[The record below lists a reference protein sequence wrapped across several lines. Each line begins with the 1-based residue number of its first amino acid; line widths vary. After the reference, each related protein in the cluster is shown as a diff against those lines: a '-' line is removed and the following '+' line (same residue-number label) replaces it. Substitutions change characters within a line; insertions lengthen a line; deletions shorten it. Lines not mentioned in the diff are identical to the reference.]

1 MSEDRLSHLISSI
14 ESTFQYELVSDIQ
27 AGKISAQRCDYLL
40 EVSEDVY
47 QKIISDSFVYEITTM
62 IQMKSGEA
70 KLCGIEVQKNINLK
84 NNTYILTRK
93 VLYGNY
99 DEVEEC

>member
-47 QKIISDSFVYEITTM
+47 QKIISDSFAYEITTM
-62 IQMKSGEA
+62 IKMESGET
-70 KLCGIEVQKNINLK
+70 KLCGVEVQKNINLK

-93 VLYGNY
+93 VLCGNY
-99 DEVEEC
+99 DEVKE

>member
-1 MSEDRLSHLISSI
+1 MTEDRLSHLINSI
-14 ESTFQYELVSDIQ
+14 ESTIQYELVSDIQ
-27 AGKISAQRCDYLL
+27 SGKISARKCDYLL

-47 QKIISDSFVYEITTM
+47 QKIIFDSLIDQLTT
-62 IQMKSGEA
+62 IQRESCEVR
-70 KLCGIEVQKNINLK
+70 LCGVEVQKNINLK

-99 DEVEEC
+99 GEVEE

>member
-1 MSEDRLSHLISSI
+1 MTEDRLSHLISSI
-14 ESTFQYELVSDIQ
+14 EITIQYELVNDMQS
-27 AGKISAQRCDYLL
+27 GKISARKCDYLL

-47 QKIISDSFVYEITTM
+47 QKIIYDSFVYEITTM
-62 IQMKSGEA
+62 IEMESGET
-70 KLCGIEVQKNINLK
+70 KLCGVEVQKNINLK

-99 DEVEEC
+99 DEVK

>member
-1 MSEDRLSHLISSI
+1 MTEDRLSHLMNSI
-14 ESTFQYELVSDIQ
+14 GSTIQYELVSDIQ
-27 AGKISAQRCDYLL
+27 AGKISARKCDYLL

-47 QKIISDSFVYEITTM
+47 QKIISDSLIDQLTTT
-62 IQMKSGEA
+62 IQMEFGDVR
-70 KLCGIEVQKNINLK
+70 LCGVEVQKNINLK

-99 DEVEEC
+99 DEVEE

>member
-1 MSEDRLSHLISSI
+1 MTEDRLSHLMNII
-14 ESTFQYELVSDIQ
+14 ESTIQYELVSDIQ
-27 AGKISAQRCDYLL
+27 SGKISARKCDYLL

-47 QKIISDSFVYEITTM
+47 QKIIYDSFVYEITTM
-62 IQMKSGEA
+62 IKMESGEA
-70 KLCGIEVQKNINLK
+70 KLCGVEVHKNINLK

-99 DEVEEC
+99 DEVEE

>member
-1 MSEDRLSHLISSI
+1 MTEDRLSHLISSI

-27 AGKISAQRCDYLL
+27 AGKISARKCDYLL

-47 QKIISDSFVYEITTM
+47 QKIISDSLIDQLTTT
-62 IQMKSGEA
+62 IQRESCEVR
-70 KLCGIEVQKNINLK
+70 LCGVEVQKNINLK

-99 DEVEEC
+99 DEVE

>member
-1 MSEDRLSHLISSI
+1 MPEDRLSHLINSI
-14 ESTFQYELVSDIQ
+14 ESTIQYELVSDIQ
-27 AGKISAQRCDYLL
+27 SGKCDYLL

-62 IQMKSGEA
+62 IKMESGEA
-70 KLCGIEVQKNINLK
+70 KLCGVEVQKNINLK

-99 DEVEEC
+99 DEVEE

>member
-1 MSEDRLSHLISSI
+1 MSEDRLSHLTSSI
-14 ESTFQYELVSDIQ
+14 ESTFQYELVSDVQ

-47 QKIISDSFVYEITTM
+47 QKIISDSFAYEIITM
-62 IQMKSGEA
+62 IKMESGET
-70 KLCGIEVQKNINLK
+70 KLCGVEVQKNINLK

-93 VLYGNY
+93 VLCGNY
-99 DEVEEC
+99 DEVKE